1 MKILTKI
8 IISLV
13 VLTALSSV
21 VFAQQNRFGADQI
34 ANIRQE
40 LERTDQIIHQANEYL
55 SQNNSP
61 KAQLAYETAVKIQD
75 KAWEYFNQDTYAG
88 YREALF
94 LTRQAID
101 KAKYAYVNGSYSEQN
116 NDIIQ
121 RKIEMTKEL
130 YLQAKNET
138 SFTNNQRIK
147 TILDLAED
155 NLQKAFEFYRN
166 GQNRPAL
173 KLCNQ
178 VESSLKKIINVANRY
193 QFNLAN
199 YDKNEEMVQQAL
211 ENAAE
216 IISECSSDKAA
227 QLFEQAQINYNLA
240 QQFSNQ
246 DNPAAALKTLQKS
259 FNHIN
264 QALRLCNGNQ
274 YLQTRIDNIKTE
286 TDQINDNNKITDETA
301 QKLLE
306 QIYIQLDLANEFLS
320 KEQFDMA
327 AASVRAAGLSLRQ
340 LKNIL

>member
-1 MKILTKI
+1 MKIFTKFT
-8 IISLV
+8 ISLMLLMLLASGV
-13 VLTALSSV
+13 M
-21 VFAQQNRFGADQI
+21 AQQNRFGADQI
-34 ANIRQE
+34 AKIRQE
-40 LERTDQIIHQANEYL
+40 LERTDQLIRQAEEYL
-55 SQNNSP
+55 RQNNSP
-61 KAQLAYETAVKIQD
+61 KAQLAYDVAVKIQD
-75 KAWEYFNQDTYAG
+75 KAWEYFNQDTYVG

-116 NDIIQ
+116 DDIIQ
-121 RKIEMTKEL
+121 RKLEMTKEL
-130 YLQAKNET
+130 YLRVKNET

-147 TILDLAED
+147 TILDLADD

-193 QFNLAN
+193 QFNQAN
-199 YDKNEEMVQQAL
+199 YERNEEMVQQAL
-211 ENAAE
+211 ENAGE
-216 IISECSSDKAA
+216 IINECASDKAPE
-227 QLFEQAQINYNLA
+227 LYEQAQNSFNLA
-240 QQFSNQ
+240 QQLSEQ
-246 DNPAAALKTLQKS
+246 DKPAAALKALQKA

-274 YLQTRIDNIKTE
+274 YLESRIDKIKTE
-286 TDQINDNNKITDETA
+286 TDQIAENNDLSDENA

-306 QIYIQLDLANEFLS
+306 QVYIQLDLAKEFLE

-327 AASVRAAGLSLRQ
+327 AASVRAAALSLRQ
-340 LKNIL
+340 LKNII